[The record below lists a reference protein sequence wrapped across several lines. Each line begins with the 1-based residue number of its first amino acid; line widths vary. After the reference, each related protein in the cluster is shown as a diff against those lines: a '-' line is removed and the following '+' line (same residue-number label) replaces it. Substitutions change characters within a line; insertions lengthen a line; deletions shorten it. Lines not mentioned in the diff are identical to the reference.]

1 MPKPLRQQMPTVA
14 GWIDSLRDAFGKE
27 VIDSAIRA
35 GMDGQHTFNARENS
49 HAVGTPIPYDPDKA
63 VPLSAIDLYT
73 PPTPDNRKESRR
85 G

>member
-1 MPKPLRQQMPTVA
+1 MPTVA

-27 VIDSAIRA
+27 AIDSAIRA
-35 GMDGQHTFNARENS
+35 GMDGQHTFNARENG

-63 VPLSAIDLYT
+63 VLLSAMVLDL